1 MASYKELLAQ
11 RAQLDEQIAAQRKE
25 ELADAIQKVR
35 SIVAE
40 YDLTADDVFSSTRGA
55 KKSTAGSKVAPKFRN
70 PETGATW
77 TGRGKPPL
85 WIAAATDE
93 ERKRFLIENQ

>member
-11 RAQLDEQIAAQRKE
+11 RAQLDEQIASQRKE

-40 YDLTADDVFSSTRGA
+40 YDLSADDVFSTRGT
-55 KKSTAGSKVAPKFRN
+55 KKTTAGSKVAPKYRN
-70 PETGATW
+70 PQTGATW
-77 TGRGKPPL
+77 SGRGKPPL
-85 WIAAATDE
+85 WIAASTDE
-93 ERKRFLIENQ
+93 ERKMFLIENQ